1 MTKKELVKT
10 SELVKGILEQ
20 DERARNSDEFLY
32 LRVLGVLG
40 EMKGIDIFEMSVP
53 CFLLNRKEMNFP
65 CFETVRRSRQ
75 KVQADFPEL
84 ASVERV
90 GKKRKENE
98 QVYKAF
104 ALSGKGASNGISRLE
119 N

>member
-10 SELVKGILEQ
+10 SELVKEILIQ

-32 LRVLGVLG
+32 LRVLGVIG
-40 EMKGIDIFEMSVP
+40 EMKGIDIFSMSVP
-53 CFLLNRKEMNFP
+53 AFLLNRKEMNFP
-65 CFETVRRSRQ
+65 CFETVRRTRQ

-104 ALSGKGASNGISRLE
+104 ALTSGKGRNG
-119 N
+119 